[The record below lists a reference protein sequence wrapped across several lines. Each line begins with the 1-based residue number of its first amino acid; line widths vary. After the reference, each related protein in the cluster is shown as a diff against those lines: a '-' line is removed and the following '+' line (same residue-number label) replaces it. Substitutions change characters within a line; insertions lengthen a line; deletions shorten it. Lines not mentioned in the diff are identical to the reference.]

1 MGSHGRLCPGQ
12 SVCALQR
19 LREGLVQSQGKEE
32 YAEVWL
38 LHCFR
43 NPVVGLVGLRLVFSE
58 YQRPSYLRY

>member
-1 MGSHGRLCPGQ
+1 M
-12 SVCALQR
+12 
-19 LREGLVQSQGKEE
+19 QSQGKEG

-58 YQRPSYLRY
+58 YLCPSLLRY